1 MNAGS
6 ACGPSKHVEFQFKGA
21 RDYVQGPDIFNA
33 LVGVH
38 SAAAVR
44 NVHFTINGFVR
55 TPCCELYQ
63 ATSREAVGGLQGIKA
78 HARFELLGVTQWV
91 ALRESS
97 ASGSADRHDYAEDR
111 VTSLCDVR
119 DGLVVLTGHSPFT
132 FIETVVAMNKHL
144 HQTQFSDAAGKWL
157 FTSIDLEHGC
167 DAREGISLQIG
178 RDVNYRLT
186 RAEILLAGQAIGN
199 LCFALVKR

>member
-6 ACGPSKHVEFQFKGA
+6 CEPPKRLEFRFKGD
-21 RDYVQGPDIFNA
+21 RDYIHGTDIFNA

-38 SAAAVR
+38 PPADVR
-44 NVHFTINGFVR
+44 NVHFTIHGLVR
-55 TPCCELYQ
+55 TPRCELYQ
-63 ATSREAVGGLQGIKA
+63 ADSREAVSVLQGIKV
-78 HARFELLGVTQWV
+78 HASFDLLGVTQWL

-97 ASGSADRHDYAEDR
+97 ASGSVRRYEYAEDR
-111 VTSLCDVR
+111 VTALCDVR
-119 DGLVVLTGHSPFT
+119 DHLVVLNRHSPFT

-144 HQTQFSDAAGKWL
+144 HLTEFSDAVGKWL
-157 FTSIDLEHGC
+157 FTCIDLKRGC

-186 RAEILLAGQAIGN
+186 RAEIVLYGQVIGN
-199 LCFALVKR
+199 ICFSLVKR